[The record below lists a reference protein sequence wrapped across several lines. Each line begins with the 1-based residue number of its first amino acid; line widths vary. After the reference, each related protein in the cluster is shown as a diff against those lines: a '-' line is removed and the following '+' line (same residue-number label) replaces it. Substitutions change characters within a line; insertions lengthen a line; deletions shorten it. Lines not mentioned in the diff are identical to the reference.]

1 MQYFLEWL
9 YGSIT
14 GTWNLDFP
22 FIFNTENMENRKIY
36 NTHMYSQGNEGHEF
50 TSVLTDEERYAIIE
64 YLKTL

>member
-1 MQYFLEWL
+1 MEWI

-22 FIFNTENMENRKIY
+22 PIVTTEHMENRKIM
-36 NTHMYSQGNEGHEF
+36 NTHMYSHGNEGHEF
-50 TSVLTDEERYAIIE
+50 TSVLTDEERYTLIE